1 MLARLAKLPAPL
13 IYAASVALERSF
25 SLITIPL
32 MAAYLSPAA
41 YGNFDVAVA
50 CSELAIMIVG
60 LGMIEQLIRFASTAD
75 SAEAETRCVGEVMG
89 CALVTATLGSLV
101 ALLVAPEL
109 KAALSLEI
117 GLPAIQFMLVA
128 ACLNNMMALPTAWLR
143 LQDDAIG
150 YLQVVVTR
158 TFCQVAGMTF
168 ALTQGYGADGVLIS
182 NAVVLIAFS
191 IWLTYRQAQST
202 PFRISGKRFAQVG
215 SYGAPVVGAMI
226 AMFMLGSAS
235 RLFLSQSVSPDV
247 LGQFGLAAR
256 FSLATIL
263 LLYPLEL
270 WWLPK
275 RIAALKEPGGL
286 ERSAEVWG
294 MGLGILVLSAMGVS
308 LVVPI
313 FIHAFLPATFLGAIA
328 LLPLLVITQC
338 MHAISGIT
346 EVGSYARDTGYRVLL
361 IDVVGA
367 VVAIIGF
374 VLLIPNYGAHG
385 AIAAIVIAQTVRIVG
400 YVVDGKTLAPIRY
413 RWWQGSV
420 VALAAVGFV
429 VFAPEAGDYGG
440 RLLWTLFASISLLVV
455 MPITG
460 LVSITNIPEMRA
472 RFS

>member
-1 MLARLAKLPAPL
+1 
-13 IYAASVALERSF
+13 
-25 SLITIPL
+25 
-32 MAAYLSPAA
+32 
-41 YGNFDVAVA
+41 
-50 CSELAIMIVG
+50 
-60 LGMIEQLIRFASTAD
+60 
-75 SAEAETRCVGEVMG
+75 
-89 CALVTATLGSLV
+89 
-101 ALLVAPEL
+101 
-109 KAALSLEI
+109 
-117 GLPAIQFMLVA
+117 
-128 ACLNNMMALPTAWLR
+128 
-143 LQDDAIG
+143 
-150 YLQVVVTR
+150 
-158 TFCQVAGMTF
+158 
-168 ALTQGYGADGVLIS
+168 
-182 NAVVLIAFS
+182 
-191 IWLTYRQAQST
+191 
-202 PFRISGKRFAQVG
+202 
-215 SYGAPVVGAMI
+215 
-226 AMFMLGSAS
+226 
-235 RLFLSQSVSPDV
+235 
-247 LGQFGLAAR
+247 
-256 FSLATIL
+256 
-263 LLYPLEL
+263 
-270 WWLPK
+270 
-275 RIAALKEPGGL
+275 
-286 ERSAEVWG
+286 
-294 MGLGILVLSAMGVS
+294 MGVS